1 MEACGPLLTC
11 SFHKCLLFFNSGNK
25 QSILGGGVC
34 GYTTREPALYTQTDT
49 QIQYGSGV
57 GEVSEHASA
66 LISMEPS
73 PTPPLQLTRVGG
85 GQVTDIHWFGSF
97 HLFVLFIDFHYSSS
111 CRSLPCFRRHFHC
124 VSSHF
129 ASRRTQAQLH
139 AYLLASANQ
148 STSST
153 FLFFSPPHFVF
164 FFFLWLIYLWL
175 INLCNNSGSS
185 HFVTQFE
192 SMAWMRYNL
201 IFVKKPEKCKNMY
214 V

>member
-1 MEACGPLLTC
+1 MWEHAVHCWHVHFTSASSSLTAGI
-11 SFHKCLLFFNSGNK
+11 SNRY
-25 QSILGGGVC
+25 LGGGAGVC
-34 GYTTREPALYTQTDT
+34 VYTTREPALYTQTDT

-153 FLFFSPPHFVF
+153 FLFSPLLILCFVF
-164 FFFLWLIYLWL
+164 FMVDL
-175 INLCNNSGSS
+175 
-185 HFVTQFE
+185 FVVNQF
-192 SMAWMRYNL
+192 
-201 IFVKKPEKCKNMY
+201 VQ
-214 V
+214 

>member
-1 MEACGPLLTC
+1 MWKRPACGPLLTC

-25 QSILGGGVC
+25 QSILGVC
-34 GYTTREPALYTQTDT
+34 VCACTQPENLLCTHKQTRKY
-49 QIQYGSGV
+49 SMGV
-57 GEVSEHASA
+57 GWVRFQ
-66 LISMEPS
+66 SMRVHLS
-73 PTPPLQLTRVGG
+73 PWNLPQHPHYSSPGWG
-85 GQVTDIHWFGSF
+85 GQVTNIHWFGSF

-153 FLFFSPPHFVF
+153 FLFSPLLILCF
-164 FFFLWLIYLWL
+164 FFFMVDL
-175 INLCNNSGSS
+175 
-185 HFVTQFE
+185 FVVNQF
-192 SMAWMRYNL
+192 
-201 IFVKKPEKCKNMY
+201 VQ
-214 V
+214 